1 MLPMLPMGAETK
13 QPDADPPMWAHVR
26 FVCARLESERR
37 GIRRRDWYCE
47 AYNNASK
54 KRPSSWVAEGSQPL
68 RSPRAG

>member
-37 GIRRRDWYCE
+37 G
-47 AYNNASK
+47 
-54 KRPSSWVAEGSQPL
+54 L
-68 RSPRAG
+68 